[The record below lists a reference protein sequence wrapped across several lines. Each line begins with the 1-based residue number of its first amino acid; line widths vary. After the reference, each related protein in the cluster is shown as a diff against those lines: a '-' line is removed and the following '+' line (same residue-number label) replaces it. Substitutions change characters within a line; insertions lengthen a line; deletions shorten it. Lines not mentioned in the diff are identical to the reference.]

1 MTSHTGQNLYTCQYC
16 ARGFKRNST
25 LHTHRKKAH
34 YDEWL
39 RDRKPPRTVGTVGIA
54 KPKDDSVIDAP
65 LATMNNVVPSGE
77 PSPLSTASGVIDI
90 DEQMHGTL
98 NVQHV
103 ADLQQVHQ
111 QEMLPQQHHIDMKEQ
126 IMVNLASMHGR
137 HDNVSPQQPLGLVTK
152 EQVMDDLTTSSP
164 HQSVSVIIKE
174 QLLDDLQPMQISR
187 DSHE

>member
-39 RDRKPPRTVGTVGIA
+39 RDRKPPRTVGTVGMA
-54 KPKDDSVIDAP
+54 KPKTELDGPPATINIDVP
-65 LATMNNVVPSGE
+65 LVE
-77 PSPLSTASGVIDI
+77 PSPVSTASGVIEN

-98 NVQHV
+98 NDQHV
-103 ADLQQVHQ
+103 VGPQQMHQ
-111 QEMLPQQHHIDMKEQ
+111 DMLPQQHHIDMKEQ
-126 IMVNLASMHGR
+126 IMVNLAPMHGR
-137 HDNVSPQQPLGLVTK
+137 HDIVSPQQPLGLVIK
-152 EQVMDDLTTSSP
+152 EQVMNDLTSSP
-164 HQSVSVIIKE
+164 HHSVSIIIKE
-174 QLLDDLQPMQISR
+174 QLMDDLQPMQISQ